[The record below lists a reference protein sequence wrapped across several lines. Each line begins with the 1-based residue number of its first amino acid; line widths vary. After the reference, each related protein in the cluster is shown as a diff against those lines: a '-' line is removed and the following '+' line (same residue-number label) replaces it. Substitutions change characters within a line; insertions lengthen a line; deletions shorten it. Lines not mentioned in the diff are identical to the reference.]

1 MKVYYMKEKALDS
14 LQKDIEANVEKYQS
28 ASRWVDQ
35 YFIEKE
41 APKYFFDTGIEVP
54 DYELIIGG
62 AETDFQNAKILFEA
76 FNGKLNPIQAS
87 DLRLWSYLAHVQHWD
102 YMRNRWK
109 IDVPDEDEDPDDGKK
124 SPREKAI
131 ERVKS
136 RYFFCNGLSKD
147 YVRHGIARLY
157 WSVYLTYDD
166 SNENPYEYTELLFNK
181 QDVLVNIGERSYG
194 RNKTIALAA
203 MKELKKYPQL
213 SREDTRLFFAK
224 LNQAGAITV
233 LDFLNEEQAAELCK
247 KLMDEVH
254 QIPRIK
260 EGSIFN
266 AYNNVTGKAYDHQ
279 FKIVKGK
286 AMVPGKLLSAN
297 ISPKNL
303 IGKKAGAEIT
313 IGGQVFVI
321 RDIQQT

>member
-1 MKVYYMKEKALDS
+1 MKVYYMKNKALDS
-14 LQKDIEANVEKYQS
+14 LQKDIEENLEKYQS
-28 ASRWVDQ
+28 DSHWVDQ
-35 YFIEKE
+35 FFIEKE
-41 APKYFFDTGIEVP
+41 TPKYFFDTGIEVP

-62 AETDFQNAKILFEA
+62 PETDFQNAKILFEA
-76 FNGKLNPIQAS
+76 FKGKLNPIQAS

-102 YMRNRWK
+102 YMRKRWK
-109 IDVPDEDEDPDDGKK
+109 IDVPDEDEEPDDDKK
-124 SPREKAI
+124 LPREKAI
-131 ERVKS
+131 ERIKK

-157 WSVYLTYDD
+157 WSVYLTYDEN
-166 SNENPYEYTELLFNK
+166 NENPYEYTELLFNK

-203 MKELKKYPQL
+203 LKELKKCPEL
-213 SREDTRLFFAK
+213 SRDDTRLFFSK

-233 LDFLNEEQAAELCK
+233 LDFLSEEQAIELCE
-247 KLMDEVH
+247 KLMDEVQ

-266 AYNNVTGKAYDHQ
+266 VYHNVTGKIYEHQ

-286 AMVPGKLLSAN
+286 ITIPEKLFPPSN
-297 ISPKNL
+297 IKPKNL
-303 IGKKAGAEIT
+303 VGKKEGSVIT
-313 IGGQVFVI
+313 IADQEYII
-321 RDIQQT
+321 REIN

>member
-1 MKVYYMKEKALDS
+1 MKVYYMKNKALDS
-14 LQKDIEANVEKYQS
+14 LQKNIEENLEKYQS
-28 ASRWVDQ
+28 DSCWIDQ
-35 YFIEKE
+35 FFIEKE

-62 AETDFQNAKILFEA
+62 PETDFQNAKILFEA
-76 FNGKLNPIQAS
+76 FKGKLNPIQAS

-102 YMRNRWK
+102 YMRKRWQ
-109 IDVPDEDEDPDDGKK
+109 IDVSNEDEDPDDDKK

-131 ERVKS
+131 ERIKK
-136 RYFFCNGLSKD
+136 RYFFYNGLSKD

-157 WSVYLTYDD
+157 WSVYLTYDE

-203 MKELKKYPQL
+203 LKELKKYPEL
-213 SREDTRLFFAK
+213 SRDDTRLFFLK

-233 LDFLNEEQAAELCK
+233 LDFLSEEQAIELCG
-247 KLMDEVH
+247 KLMEEV
-254 QIPRIK
+254 QKIPRIK

-266 AYNNVTGKAYDHQ
+266 VYHNVTGKIYEHQ

-286 AMVPGKLLSAN
+286 ITIPGKLLSPSN
-297 ISPKNL
+297 IKPKNL
-303 IGKKAGAEIT
+303 VGKKEGSAIT
-313 IGGQVFVI
+313 IADQEYII
-321 RDIQQT
+321 REIN

>member
-1 MKVYYMKEKALDS
+1 MKIYYMKEKALDS
-14 LQKDIEANVEKYQS
+14 LQKDIEANVDKYQS
-28 ASRWVDQ
+28 TSRWINQ

-41 APKYFFDTGIEVP
+41 TPKYFFDTGIEVP

-76 FNGKLNPIQAS
+76 FKGKLNPIQAS

-157 WSVYLTYDD
+157 WSVYLTYDEG
-166 SNENPYEYTELLFNK
+166 NENPYEYTELLFNK

-233 LDFLNEEQAAELCK
+233 LDFLSEEQAIELCK

-266 AYNNVTGKAYDHQ
+266 AYHNVTGKIYEHQ
-279 FKIVKGK
+279 LKIVKGK
-286 AMVPGKLLSAN
+286 ITIPGKLLPPTN
-297 ISPKNL
+297 IKPKSL
-303 IGKKAGAEIT
+303 VGKKEGSIIT
-313 IGGQVFVI
+313 IADQEYII
-321 RDIQQT
+321 REIN

>member
-1 MKVYYMKEKALDS
+1 MKVYYMKNKALDS
-14 LQKDIEANVEKYQS
+14 LKKNIEENLEKYQS
-28 ASRWVDQ
+28 DFHWIDQ
-35 YFIEKE
+35 FFIEKE
-41 APKYFFDTGIEVP
+41 TPKYFFDTGIELP

-62 AETDFQNAKILFEA
+62 PETDFQNAKILFEA
-76 FNGKLNPIQAS
+76 FKGKLNPIQAS

-102 YMRNRWK
+102 YMRKRWQ
-109 IDVPDEDEDPDDGKK
+109 INVPDEDEEPDDDKK

-131 ERVKS
+131 ERIKK
-136 RYFFCNGLSKD
+136 RYFFYNGLSKD

-157 WSVYLTYDD
+157 WSVYLTYDE

-203 MKELKKYPQL
+203 LKELKKYPEL
-213 SREDTRLFFAK
+213 SRDDTRLFFSK

-233 LDFLNEEQAAELCK
+233 LDFLSEEQAIELCE
-247 KLMDEVH
+247 KLMEEVQ

-260 EGSIFN
+260 EGSVFDV
-266 AYNNVTGKAYDHQ
+266 YNNVTGKRYEHQ

-286 AMVPGKLLSAN
+286 ITIPGKLLSPSN
-297 ISPKNL
+297 IKPKNL
-303 IGKKAGAEIT
+303 IGKKVGSAIT
-313 IGGQVFVI
+313 IADQEYII
-321 RDIQQT
+321 REIN